1 MALQDFDA
9 KSRSGHSGSGSGFTS
24 SPEDRIVPA
33 METAVQ
39 GAEAAMHLG
48 SFLGSP
54 LESTPV
60 LGSSSND
67 PVTQQGPQALSQ
79 SLHLHRHENAESH
92 ITRQEFNDNRSVR
105 QHLQFQQSNVH
116 MSAHPMIVAQA
127 AVEVDIARRQTQEV
141 YDQASR
147 EIAATRA
154 QTQEVY
160 DQASR
165 EIAATR
171 ALAQEEVL
179 RQAREV
185 IHQASQEV
193 DASRAVAERGFHRLQ
208 SQVGAL
214 MGAIES
220 QRDTIEKLTQAAQSP
235 SRTQHRHAKVA
246 ELTSLVEKQ
255 RLTITN
261 LQQQGS
267 QNQPSETKS
276 PSNGAGLAPTP
287 SLGSVAQRGTFVAP
301 GMSQGT
307 LEFTTSH
314 EPHYES
320 TAREP
325 RPSSHRP
332 REVNP
337 QTFLNPSGSSCGIVQ
352 GDLPVP
358 GAPQYFPIITREL
371 KPTRVSNPNLTS

>member
-1 MALQDFDA
+1 
-9 KSRSGHSGSGSGFTS
+9 
-24 SPEDRIVPA
+24 
-33 METAVQ
+33 METVVQ
-39 GAEAAMHLG
+39 GAEAATPSPMHLS

-54 LESTPV
+54 PESTPV
-60 LGSSSND
+60 LGSSSNAS
-67 PVTQQGPQALSQ
+67 VMQQVPQSLSQ

-92 ITRQEFNDNRSVR
+92 ISRQEFNDNRSVR

-116 MSAHPMIVAQA
+116 MSADPLIVAQA
-127 AVEVDIARRQTQEV
+127 AVEVDIARRQP
-141 YDQASR
+141 
-147 EIAATRA
+147 
-154 QTQEVY
+154 QEVY

-179 RQAREV
+179 WQTREV
-185 IHQASQEV
+185 FHQASQEV

-214 MGAIES
+214 MGVIES
-220 QRDTIEKLTQAAQSP
+220 QRDTIEQLTQAAQSP
-235 SRTQHRHAKVA
+235 SRTQPSEDLHTKVA

-287 SLGSVAQRGTFVAP
+287 SLGFGAQRGTFVAP

-307 LEFTTSH
+307 LEFKTSH
-314 EPHYES
+314 EPH
-320 TAREP
+320 
-325 RPSSHRP
+325 HRP

-337 QTFLNPSGSSCGIVQ
+337 RTFFNPSVGLCR
-352 GDLPVP
+352 
-358 GAPQYFPIITREL
+358 GAVRFQ
-371 KPTRVSNPNLTS
+371 

>member
-9 KSRSGHSGSGSGFTS
+9 RSRSGHSGSGSGFTS

-39 GAEAAMHLG
+39 GAEAAMPSPMHLS

-54 LESTPV
+54 PESTPV

-67 PVTQQGPQALSQ
+67 SVMQQSLSQ
-79 SLHLHRHENAESH
+79 SLHLHRHENAKSH
-92 ITRQEFNDNRSVR
+92 ITRQEINDNRSVR

-116 MSAHPMIVAQA
+116 MSADPMIVAQA

-141 YDQASR
+141 YDQASH
-147 EIAATRA
+147 EIAT
-154 QTQEVY
+154 
-160 DQASR
+160 
-165 EIAATR
+165 TR

-179 RQAREV
+179 RQTREV

-193 DASRAVAERGFHRLQ
+193 DASRAVAGREFHRLQ

-214 MGAIES
+214 RGVIES
-220 QRDTIEKLTQAAQSP
+220 QKNTIEKLTQAAQSP
-235 SRTQHRHAKVA
+235 SRTQTSEDLHAKVA

-276 PSNGAGLAPTP
+276 PAGLAPTP
-287 SLGSVAQRGTFVAP
+287 SLGSGAQRGTFVAP
-301 GMSQGT
+301 GVSQGT

-320 TAREP
+320 TTREP
-325 RPSSHRP
+325 RPSSSSQYTLSS
-332 REVNP
+332 V
-337 QTFLNPSGSSCGIVQ
+337 LLPSN
-352 GDLPVP
+352 
-358 GAPQYFPIITREL
+358 A
-371 KPTRVSNPNLTS
+371 LTGF